1 LGETPLRKVE
11 EEKRLLERIET
22 FIPGFRGYKQKEVRR
37 EADKLVRNKLY
48 QELKQSENRLK
59 DVLRELVD
67 HKLTAVLEEV
77 DRLIAKFDE
86 ASEEMHHASYGY
98 SGFYDAV
105 KIEEDDL
112 DRMIDFDTKLL
123 ENVKGIGGKVKT
135 FEQDV
140 MNERFD
146 SSTMHV
152 EDIRSALD
160 QLESIFIERRN
171 IIQGVTEE

>member
-22 FIPGFRGYKQKEVRR
+22 FVPGFRGYKQKEVRR

-48 QELKQSENRLK
+48 QGLKQSENRLK

-67 HKLTAVLEEV
+67 QKLTAVLEDV

-86 ASEEMHHASYGY
+86 VSEEIHHASYGY

-105 KIEEDDL
+105 KIEEGDL
-112 DRMIDFDTKLL
+112 DRMTDFDTKLL
-123 ENVKGIGGKVKT
+123 ENVKGIDDKVKA
-135 FEQDV
+135 FETDV
-140 MNERFD
+140 MNENFG
-146 SSTMHV
+146 SSTIHIK
-152 EDIRSALD
+152 DIRLALSE
-160 QLESIFIERRN
+160 LESAFAERQN
-171 IIQGVTEE
+171 IIRGVTEG

>member
-11 EEKRLLERIET
+11 EEKRLLEKIET

-37 EADKLVRNKLY
+37 EADKLVREKLY

-67 HKLTAVLEEV
+67 HKLTAVLEDV

-86 ASEEMHHASYGY
+86 ASEEIHHASYGY

-123 ENVKGIGGKVKT
+123 ENVKGIDDKVKT

-146 SSTMHV
+146 SSTTHV

>member
-67 HKLTAVLEEV
+67 HKLTAVLEDV

-146 SSTMHV
+146 SSTTHI
-152 EDIRSALD
+152 EEIRSALD

>member
-1 LGETPLRKVE
+1 MGETPLRKVE

-37 EADKLVRNKLY
+37 EADKLVRDKLY
-48 QELKQSENRLK
+48 RELKQSENRLK

-67 HKLTAVLEEV
+67 RKLTDVLEDV
-77 DRLIAKFDE
+77 DRLITKFDE
-86 ASEEMHHASYGY
+86 VSEEIHHASYGY

-123 ENVKGIGGKVKT
+123 ENGKGIDDKVKA
-135 FEQDV
+135 FETDV
-140 MNERFD
+140 MNENFG
-146 SSTMHV
+146 SSTVHI
-152 EDIRSALD
+152 EDIRSALSE
-160 QLESIFIERRN
+160 LESVFAERQN
-171 IIQGVTEE
+171 IIRGITEE

>member
-1 LGETPLRKVE
+1 MSETPLKKVE
-11 EEKRLLERIET
+11 EERRLLERIET